1 MTKIR
6 KDKYNFDLT
15 SAAQRMAFVELIA
28 DYLNLNKLTGCLY
41 IFIDKYYV
49 NEEKSYLIDLYNSL
63 ITGDTNDISNRIIL
77 YTLLLKKLNEICDE
91 TRCT

>member
-1 MTKIR
+1 MTKIK

-15 SAAQRMAFVELIA
+15 SAAQRMAFVGLIA
-28 DYLNLNKLTGCLY
+28 NHLNLNKLTGCLY

-63 ITGDTNDISNRIIL
+63 KGDTNDISNRIIL
-77 YTLLLKKLNEICDE
+77 YTLLLKKLNEVCDE
-91 TRCT
+91 TECT